1 MGKVYKKY
9 RCELKDVEIFGM
21 RSISIHHDDTLHAP
35 SVIINANTE
44 KPECAMTFHFLPVP
58 IDEWDKVKAAG
69 DDICNIWK
77 EYLAGTLNEES
88 GTSQSSDTEA

>member
-1 MGKVYKKY
+1 
-9 RCELKDVEIFGM
+9 
-21 RSISIHHDDTLHAP
+21 
-35 SVIINANTE
+35 
-44 KPECAMTFHFLPVP
+44 MTFHLGPVP

-88 GTSQSSDTEA
+88 GISQSSRY